1 MADPARTN
9 ELPESPL
16 AAPEP
21 DDGAVLDEKQV
32 LETLEGS
39 DPTPT
44 IDAPKGIAIAMGIGA
59 AIWLVAFAVY
69 VIVW

>member
-1 MADPARTN
+1 MGNPARTKEN
-9 ELPESPL
+9 PELPR
-16 AAPEP
+16 ATPEP
-21 DDGAVLDEKQV
+21 DAGPILDEKQV

-44 IDAPKGIAIAMGIGA
+44 IDAPKGIAVAMGLGA
-59 AIWLVAFAVY
+59 AIWLLAFAVY